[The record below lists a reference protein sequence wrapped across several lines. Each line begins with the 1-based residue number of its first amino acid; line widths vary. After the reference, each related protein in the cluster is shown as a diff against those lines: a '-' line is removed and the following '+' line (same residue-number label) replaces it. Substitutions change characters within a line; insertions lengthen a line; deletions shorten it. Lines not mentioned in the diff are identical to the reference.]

1 MYNYKIQKRRQFEIE
16 NKNKL
21 KHNMRT
27 VSIAFRK
34 KKQRY
39 RKVRCLAMFRY
50 NCNEDF
56 FLSYLNN

>member
-34 KKQRY
+34 KKS
-39 RKVRCLAMFRY
+39 KDTVKFDVLLCLDTIAMKISF
-50 NCNEDF
+50 
-56 FLSYLNN
+56 SHI